1 MDKETARKLISDNF
15 LKEGQYSY
23 SAMIE
28 IQGKYLV
35 EHNLVEA
42 WSILRNQSI
51 QSISAPGYVDAITLF
66 QAMYLGL
73 LDFVLKHGKV
83 VSKNAGQVDP

>member
-15 LKEGQYSY
+15 KKEGQYSY
-23 SAMIE
+23 STMVE

-35 EHNLVEA
+35 ENNLVEA

-51 QSISAPGYVDAITLF
+51 ESISAPGYVDAITLL
-66 QAMYLGL
+66 QAMHLGL
-73 LDFVLKHGKV
+73 LDFVYEHGKI
-83 VSKNAGQVDP
+83 VS